1 MANVGFG
8 EVGEVTGD
16 TAPDIVIDQKNNPF
30 KTDDS
35 GAPAGEPGNITIIEN
50 AGCNN
55 KEFSIGERF
64 THFWVWDIAVGDAD
78 QDGNDDIY
86 VVDLLADITTQR
98 VVTYRSP
105 ITSATSGLVTN
116 LGSSQANTYRSIEV
130 GDFGESQTGIQG
142 SCTDDD
148 IFLLRS
154 EGLDYSTG
162 QTTNPGNDDNITI
175 IEFDCLTQNY
185 PVSYSYGTNQA
196 NTAIINMNAIS
207 TEDFSIADIG
217 GSGYIDTIAIM
228 DGGVENITF
237 KEATAQGTFGN
248 SQYAYFGP
256 YISWTIA
263 VSDLNGDGEPDFVN
277 PTIAYQQNTTDSSG
291 GSTSNFWLN
300 YPTTVQVTLSDGNGG
315 HVSPLSYEAGR
326 RPSAVAIGQLQGT
339 STSAPDLVVGHTN
352 YNFGGWRDNFG
363 WEGQYDT
370 LTIVEMDNKD
380 LAVTDLDI
388 SPTDRFFGVVG

>member
-1 MANVGFG
+1 MSMKSQTDLSKARIRSIFLTTIMLLSTTVALAATSSASVARTYTTNRDPSDIAIGDFNCDGHNDLAVATDGTHSMSILWNDGNGDFSERQDIWVAGNQSRNADWDEFANVEFV
-8 EVGEVTGD
+8 EVGEFTGD
-16 TAPDIVIDQKNNPF
+16 TAPDIVIYQKNNPF

-50 AGCNN
+50 GGCNN

-237 KEATAQGTFGN
+237 KEATGPRNVWKFPICIFRTLHFVDHCRFR
-248 SQYAYFGP
+248 SQ
-256 YISWTIA
+256 
-263 VSDLNGDGEPDFVN
+263 
-277 PTIAYQQNTTDSSG
+277 
-291 GSTSNFWLN
+291 
-300 YPTTVQVTLSDGNGG
+300 
-315 HVSPLSYEAGR
+315 R
-326 RPSAVAIGQLQGT
+326 
-339 STSAPDLVVGHTN
+339 
-352 YNFGGWRDNFG
+352 
-363 WEGQYDT
+363 
-370 LTIVEMDNKD
+370 
-380 LAVTDLDI
+380 
-388 SPTDRFFGVVG
+388 